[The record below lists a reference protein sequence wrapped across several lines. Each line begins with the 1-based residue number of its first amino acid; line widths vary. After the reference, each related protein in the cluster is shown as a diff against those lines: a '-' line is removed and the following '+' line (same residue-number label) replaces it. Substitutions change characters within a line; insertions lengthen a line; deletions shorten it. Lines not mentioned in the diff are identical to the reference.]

1 MENMHLFSSL
11 MILYLATAINTRRSG
26 SFSVDPDD
34 PPAYEMGKKVLREMI
49 QAGSLPAKSYE
60 RMLKEVEAL
69 GERIASH
76 GIMDFSAV
84 VDEWDGDGWITQLLE
99 GGNMANVF

>member
-11 MILYLATAINTRRSG
+11 MILCLAAAINTHRSG

-34 PPAYEMGKKVLREMI
+34 PAAYDMGKKVLREMI

-69 GERIASH
+69 GERIASD
-76 GIMDFSAV
+76 GIMGFPTV

-99 GGNMANVF
+99 GGNMANAF